1 MIQFGF
7 IAGAL
12 IEQNKFSLQTS
23 TIAKARLV
31 PGCKWFS
38 VQHCYWAK
46 QSACATY
53 HERDGNSFVHLGQQL
68 SFFSLIYKYFGSV
81 SDIKNVGNRVTF
93 PGVSL

>member
-1 MIQFGF
+1 MVQFGF

-31 PGCKWFS
+31 PGCKRFS

-46 QSACATY
+46 QSSCATY
-53 HERDGNSFVHLGQQL
+53 HEREGNSFVQHGQQL
-68 SFFSLIYKYFGSV
+68 LYKYFGSV